1 MVISCGPLT
10 PHPAAAGTA
19 VHGIWVSDNPDA
31 RDYYWFDGWPHLPTE
46 DAPMHLKYVQS
57 KGDYCENE
65 FVDSAPPKIF
75 PSMHQHMVL
84 DPFAQF
90 TSNQDPKRTQISMIL
105 FCALCTP

>member
-75 PSMHQHMVL
+75 PSMHQHNYG
-84 DPFAQF
+84 
-90 TSNQDPKRTQISMIL
+90 S
-105 FCALCTP
+105 